1 MALSLGD
8 SWNGRQRDSRL
19 NWTQGTRGDVWTV
32 NEQILG
38 FWRNR
43 ALSGKMLLH
52 LRVSKISRDGQRQV
66 GAPSLWDFASMS
78 ALFARFLVCKAG
90 RALFSRGL

>member
-1 MALSLGD
+1 M
-8 SWNGRQRDSRL
+8 
-19 NWTQGTRGDVWTV
+19 NWTQGARGDVWTV

-43 ALSGKMLLH
+43 ALRGKVLLH
-52 LRVSKISRDGQRQV
+52 LRASKISKDGQRQV
-66 GAPSLWDFASMS
+66 RAPSLWDLTSMS
-78 ALFARFLVCKAG
+78 ALLARFLVCKAG